1 MSTIDL
7 KEQLISQIH
16 ITEDQ
21 EILEWMLG
29 LLAQQANQTE
39 LYDLNIEQIKAIDRA
54 EEQIIRGEYYSEE
67 EANKLTIEW
76 LKR

>member
-1 MSTIDL
+1 MSTIEL
-7 KEQLISQIH
+7 KEQLISQIQ

-39 LYDLNIEQIKAIDRA
+39 LYDLNIVQSKAIDRA

-67 EANKLTIEW
+67 EADKMTDEW
-76 LKR
+76 LRR

>member
-7 KEQLISQIH
+7 KEQLISQIQ

-29 LLAQQANQTE
+29 LLAQQVNHTE
-39 LYDLNIEQIKAIDRA
+39 LYALNKEQIKAIDRA

-67 EANKLTIEW
+67 EADKMTYEW

>member
-7 KEQLISQIH
+7 KKQLISQIQ

-29 LLAQQANQTE
+29 LLAQQVNQTE
-39 LYDLNIEQIKAIDRA
+39 LYDLNVEQMKAIDRA
-54 EEQIIRGEYYSEE
+54 EEQLIRGEYYSEE
-67 EANKLTIEW
+67 EADKMTDEW